1 MSEEL
6 IARIEAEL
14 TGGPGS
20 ESGGE
25 RYVRATF
32 EATALEDL
40 ITELVRRS
48 GCLVPCTRED
58 ALTGWRN
65 EDDMTEFLAEA
76 KLIDEQYFEVT
87 HPLAERLA
95 GSPEH
100 FHLLVAKVAPDTFV
114 AVGPQTRR
122 RAQLGSADPGE
133 TPEPPPWSDEVFDTI
148 DNLVGSLPGG
158 PWSWQ
163 TAYTVADG
171 RGLLVADTSFDAVV
185 RRFLLSCHHLAV
197 RACDEEGPFQ
207 DVPLLLELQRALAD
221 SHVLALGSWANYQ
234 IYVVGRG
241 PDGRWVGVETTTT
254 WS

>member
-32 EATALEDL
+32 EATELEAVITDL
-40 ITELVRRS
+40 IRRS

-58 ALTGWRN
+58 ALAGWRN
-65 EDDMTEFLAEA
+65 EEAMAEFLAEA
-76 KLIDEQYFEVT
+76 KLTDEQYFEVT

-95 GSPEH
+95 GSPER
-100 FHLLVAKVAPDTFV
+100 FHLMVAKVAPDTFV
-114 AVGPQTRR
+114 AVGPQTRH
-122 RAQLGSADPGE
+122 RAQLGSPDPGE
-133 TPEPPPWSDEVFDTI
+133 TPEPPPWSDEVIDTI
-148 DNLVGSLPGG
+148 DNLSASLPGG
-158 PWSWQ
+158 PWAWQ

-171 RGLLVADTSFDAVV
+171 PGLLVADTNFDAVV
-185 RRFLLSCHHLAV
+185 RRFLSSCHHLAV
-197 RACDEEGPFQ
+197 RSCDEDSPLQ
-207 DVPLLLELQRALAD
+207 DVPLLLELQRSLED
-221 SHVLALGSWANYQ
+221 SHVLAFGSWANYQ

-241 PDGRWVGVETTTT
+241 QHGRWVGVETTTT
-254 WS
+254 WT